1 MHNTAVSITATTY
14 GSLIILAGPS
24 GVGKNAV
31 YSGAA
36 AQLGDIYRSVS
47 ATTRAPRSAEVDG
60 IDYLFISEDEYD
72 LMLERDEFLEHAGV
86 HGNRYGTP
94 RQPVLEHLAQ
104 GIDVVLEIDVQG
116 MHKVRRERPDVVKIF
131 LAPPSM
137 PELERRLRERG
148 TETDAAIIKR
158 LRNARKEIEHIP
170 EFDFLIINDDLD
182 IAVEKFTTI
191 VGAVRLNPR
200 RLDQDRLQRGLL
212 NG

>member
-1 MHNTAVSITATTY
+1 MQNTVASITATTT

-31 YSGAA
+31 YRGAA
-36 AQLGDIYRSVS
+36 LLLGNIFRSVS
-47 ATTRAPRSAEVDG
+47 VTTRAPRTGEVDG
-60 IDYLFISEDEYD
+60 IDYRFISEEQYN
-72 LMLERDEFLEHAGV
+72 LMVERGEFLEHAGV
-86 HGNRYGTP
+86 HGNHYGTP
-94 RQPVLEHLAQ
+94 RQSVQEQLAQ

-137 PELERRLRERG
+137 PELEHRLRGRG

-170 EFDFLIINDDLD
+170 EFDFLIINDNLD
-182 IAVEKFTTI
+182 MAIEQLATI
-191 VGAVRLNPR
+191 ISAVRLNPA
-200 RLDQDRLQRGLL
+200 RLDQDMLQRRILGE
-212 NG
+212 